1 MSIYI
6 KGMEMPEI
14 CDMCPLLAFI
24 EEDEDHDA
32 FCYCILSNWKK
43 SCTPDPM
50 TIREVRRFRR
60 LDCPLIEVPPHGK
73 LIDADA
79 LENEAQMRLLECN
92 KYDNQFQKPY
102 EVMRAIALVPT
113 IIPAEKD

>member
-1 MSIYI
+1 MGVYI

-32 FCYCILSNWKK
+32 FCYCTLSNWKK

-50 TIREVRRFRR
+50 TIREARRFRR
-60 LDCPLIEVPPHGK
+60 LDCPLVEVSTPHGR

-79 LENEAQMRLLECN
+79 LNPKFIHGRWDDTYVSSLDLLH
-92 KYDNQFQKPY
+92 
-102 EVMRAIALVPT
+102 VPT
-113 IIPAEKD
+113 IIPAEED

>member
-1 MSIYI
+1 MGVYI
-6 KGMEMPEI
+6 KNMEMPEI

-50 TIREVRRFRR
+50 TIREARRFRR
-60 LDCPLIEVPPHGK
+60 LDCPLIEVSTPHGR
-73 LIDADA
+73 LIDADT
-79 LENEAQMRLLECN
+79 LKETMKIITRT
-92 KYDNQFQKPY
+92 
-102 EVMRAIALVPT
+102 EVQEIVEFDRNAYKVDDAST
-113 IIPAEKD
+113 IIPAEESE